1 MFKAEPW
8 TFSKFYVHQQIIHV
22 PGGSCVNVMKL
33 GTVQSSA
40 QQYLALCAE
49 VTCIVSNILKGCV
62 QCFFVFPFQTVSSAP
77 RVFLCL

>member
-1 MFKAEPW
+1 MDV
-8 TFSKFYVHQQIIHV
+8 FSVLCTSANDSCA
-22 PGGSCVNVMKL
+22 GGSCVDVMKL

-49 VTCIVSNILKGCV
+49 VTCTVPNLLKGCV
-62 QCFFVFPFQTVSSAP
+62 QCFFVFPFQTLSSAP